1 MTRQRHTWVYIICI
15 NTNTTEKE
23 HQHEQLREIS
33 DSVTLSVQLR
43 LAQSWSNY
51 PPWKNANLSI
61 LLMLKWS
68 ETLPGWL
75 LATRD
80 VMIFHV
86 VGWMA
91 KLNGHMRKMRKI
103 FVENLFVSLL
113 TTYKVQDPDNLHSY
127 IIIT

>member
-1 MTRQRHTWVYIICI
+1 MNDARERLESILSVLVQALLK
-15 NTNTTEKE
+15 KE
-23 HQHEQLREIS
+23 QQLREIS

-75 LATRD
+75 LASRD
-80 VMIFHV
+80 DIMCSV

-91 KLNGHMRKMRKI
+91 EVNGHMRKMRKI

-113 TTYKVQDPDNLHSY
+113 TTYKVQDPDNLH
-127 IIIT
+127 